1 MPLSGANATWR
12 STISQHIICTSKQ
25 RFGIFRSLI
34 LLRPVTVALSPSLNQ
49 IHLVGISGGCASVCE
64 RAQCAAISVISVHAA
79 HVVVFWLEQPE
90 ALMKMNMIWR
100 GLEDFRGV
108 VDDEG
113 FFGGIWGEILRS
125 FYFFR
130 SQRRFAS
137 RCIAFLPRLLGAQ
150 LCAPFSIPLLISL
163 PFFMCFFF
171 FFFWN
176 LSRSRIHLTC
186 VWALIHC
193 LPPFS
198 RRWIPLRRVAALS
211 MRYSSIFYF
220 ATYHHSS
227 KLYGRNCSM
236 GQCMDVIYYLL
247 VWFLIFTILFGL
259 RECFPFLIPI
269 LLFSFFGDFYFLV
282 SGSALRHIASLEG
295 VSWNIW
301 RLCERAQCAAIS
313 VISGHAFL
321 IVFFFFCIFR
331 CRPYLS
337 FLAFILQSILV
348 VYM

>member
-1 MPLSGANATWR
+1 M
-12 STISQHIICTSKQ
+12 H
-25 RFGIFRSLI
+25 RFFAEIVRCPVVRPIFDSL
-34 LLRPVTVALSPSLNQ
+34 T
-49 IHLVGISGGCASVCE
+49 H
-64 RAQCAAISVISVHAA
+64 
-79 HVVVFWLEQPE
+79 FT
-90 ALMKMNMIWR
+90 
-100 GLEDFRGV
+100 
-108 VDDEG
+108 
-113 FFGGIWGEILRS
+113 
-125 FYFFR
+125 
-130 SQRRFAS
+130 
-137 RCIAFLPRLLGAQ
+137 
-150 LCAPFSIPLLISL
+150 
-163 PFFMCFFF
+163 PFFYVFFF

-321 IVFFFFCIFR
+321 IVFFFFLHFS
-331 CRPYLS
+331 L
-337 FLAFILQSILV
+337 
-348 VYM
+348 